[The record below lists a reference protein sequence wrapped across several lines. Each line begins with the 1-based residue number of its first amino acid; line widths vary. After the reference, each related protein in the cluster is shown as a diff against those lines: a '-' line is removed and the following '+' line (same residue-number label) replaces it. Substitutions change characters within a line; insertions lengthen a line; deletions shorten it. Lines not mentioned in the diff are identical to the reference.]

1 MNLESQGL
9 PVHAFVSACLYA
21 ASSSLSRDPRAV
33 SALKLVVAQWPAKA
47 VESAVITSV
56 PALAINYGI
65 RHWAGLVCLIN
76 GWQAL
81 GIGSGPLTLYRARGE
96 VTSN

>member
-1 MNLESQGL
+1 MCTRVRLLVSVQLSHLWLGTTRWVSQEL
-9 PVHAFVSACLYA
+9 C
-21 ASSSLSRDPRAV
+21 
-33 SALKLVVAQWPAKA
+33 SALGQENGLYSLVPHVL
-47 VESAVITSV
+47 V
-56 PALAINYGI
+56 PAINYGI